1 MTSKEFLDRPYHIK
15 KKIRYLELELDR
27 YKVMMN
33 SIPQPS
39 YGTVRVDKTPSTETP
54 NQKALEKYYE
64 TEDTIKEM
72 KEELKH
78 VIWDTYSAIEKVD
91 IPEYQSILTYK
102 YIEGMTWDEI
112 SKKVYAAYSTVRK
125 WHKLALESFR
135 MMNNFDQ

>member
-39 YGTVRVDKTPSTETP
+39 YGTVRVDKTPSGETP

-64 TEDTIKEM
+64 TEDKIAEK
-72 KEELKH
+72 KAELER
-78 VIWDTYSAIEKVD
+78 VIA
-91 IPEYQSILTYK
+91 
-102 YIEGMTWDEI
+102 EI
-112 SKKVYAAYSTVRK
+112 TTVIDMNN
-125 WHKLALESFR
+125 KLAISVIFFKSMYLYF
-135 MMNNFDQ
+135 NNNL

>member
-64 TEDTIKEM
+64 TEDKIKEM

-78 VIWDTYSAIEKVD
+78 VIWGTYSAIEKVD

-112 SKKVYAAYSTVRK
+112 SKKGYVAYSTVRK

>member
-64 TEDTIKEM
+64 TEDKITEKKKE
-72 KEELKH
+72 L
-78 VIWDTYSAIEKVD
+78 EKVTNEILD
-91 IPEYQSILTYK
+91 VIDKVENDDYRMLSNYGCSIFGWFSRY
-102 YIEGMTWDEI
+102 W
-112 SKKVYAAYSTVRK
+112 
-125 WHKLALESFR
+125 F
-135 MMNNFDQ
+135 

>member
-64 TEDTIKEM
+64 TQDKIAEKKAEFESVIEEITTVIDRINNEDYKLL
-72 KEELKH
+72 LKYRY
-78 VIWDTYSAIEKVD
+78 IDLKNITEIANLLFI
-91 IPEYQSILTYK
+91 SIRT
-102 YIEGMTWDEI
+102 
-112 SKKVYAAYSTVRK
+112 AQR
-125 WHKLALESFR
+125 WHRLALEEIILEA
-135 MMNNFDQ
+135 

>member
-64 TEDTIKEM
+64 TQDKITEKQKELEQVTNEILIVIDRIDNEDYKLL
-72 KEELKH
+72 LKYRY
-78 VIWDTYSAIEKVD
+78 IDLKNITEIANLLFI
-91 IPEYQSILTYK
+91 SIRT
-102 YIEGMTWDEI
+102 
-112 SKKVYAAYSTVRK
+112 AQR
-125 WHKLALESFR
+125 WHRLALEEIILEA
-135 MMNNFDQ
+135 

>member
-64 TEDTIKEM
+64 TQDKIAEKKAELESVIEEITTVIDRINNEDYKLL
-72 KEELKH
+72 LKYRY
-78 VIWDTYSAIEKVD
+78 IDLKNITEIANLLFI
-91 IPEYQSILTYK
+91 SIRT
-102 YIEGMTWDEI
+102 
-112 SKKVYAAYSTVRK
+112 AQR
-125 WHKLALESFR
+125 WHRLALEEIILEA
-135 MMNNFDQ
+135 

>member
-39 YGTVRVDKTPSTETP
+39 YGSIRVDKTPSTETP

-64 TEDTIKEM
+64 TQDKIAEKKAEFESVIEEITTVIDRINNEDYKLL
-72 KEELKH
+72 LKYRY
-78 VIWDTYSAIEKVD
+78 IDLKNITEIANLLFI
-91 IPEYQSILTYK
+91 SIRT
-102 YIEGMTWDEI
+102 
-112 SKKVYAAYSTVRK
+112 AQR
-125 WHKLALESFR
+125 WHRLALEEIILEA
-135 MMNNFDQ
+135 

>member
-39 YGTVRVDKTPSTETP
+39 YGSIRVDKTPSTETP

-64 TEDTIKEM
+64 TQDKIAEKKADLESVIEEITTVIDRINNEDYKLL
-72 KEELKH
+72 LKYRY
-78 VIWDTYSAIEKVD
+78 IDLKNITEIANLLFI
-91 IPEYQSILTYK
+91 SIRT
-102 YIEGMTWDEI
+102 
-112 SKKVYAAYSTVRK
+112 AQR
-125 WHKLALESFR
+125 WHRLALEEIILEA
-135 MMNNFDQ
+135 

>member
-64 TEDTIKEM
+64 TQDKIAEKKAELERVIAEITTVIDELENDDYKTLLKERYIMGKSFVEIGQIMFISYATIKRWHRIS
-72 KEELKH
+72 LDL
-78 VIWDTYSAIEKVD
+78 IKV
-91 IPEYQSILTYK
+91 PN
-102 YIEGMTWDEI
+102 I
-112 SKKVYAAYSTVRK
+112 S
-125 WHKLALESFR
+125 
-135 MMNNFDQ
+135 

>member
-64 TEDTIKEM
+64 TQDKIAEKKAELESVIEEITTVIDRINNEDYKLL
-72 KEELKH
+72 LKYRY
-78 VIWDTYSAIEKVD
+78 IDLKNITEIANLLFI
-91 IPEYQSILTYK
+91 SIRT
-102 YIEGMTWDEI
+102 TQ
-112 SKKVYAAYSTVRK
+112 R
-125 WHKLALESFR
+125 WHRLALEEIILEA
-135 MMNNFDQ
+135 

>member
-39 YGTVRVDKTPSTETP
+39 YGTVRVDKTPSGETP

-64 TEDTIKEM
+64 TEDKIAEK
-72 KEELKH
+72 KAELER
-78 VIWDTYSAIEKVD
+78 VIAEITTVIDRIDNEDYKLLLKYRYIDLKNITEIANLLFI
-91 IPEYQSILTYK
+91 SIRT
-102 YIEGMTWDEI
+102 
-112 SKKVYAAYSTVRK
+112 AQR
-125 WHKLALESFR
+125 WHRLALEEIILEA
-135 MMNNFDQ
+135 

>member
-39 YGTVRVDKTPSTETP
+39 YGTVRVDKTPSGETP

-64 TEDTIKEM
+64 TEDKIAEQKELLQ
-72 KEELKH
+72 K
-78 VIWDTYSAIEKVD
+78 VIREIDTAIEKMD
-91 IPEYQSILTYK
+91 IPQYKSILTYK
-102 YIEGMTWDEI
+102 YIHGMTWDEI
-112 SKKVYAAYSTVRK
+112 ASKIYVAYSTVRK
-125 WHKLALESFR
+125 WHKLAMASFK
-135 MMNNFDQ
+135 MMNNFAE

>member
-64 TEDTIKEM
+64 TQDKIAEKKAELERVIEEITTVIDRINNEDYKFL
-72 KEELKH
+72 LKYRY
-78 VIWDTYSAIEKVD
+78 IDLKNITEIANLLFI
-91 IPEYQSILTYK
+91 SIRT
-102 YIEGMTWDEI
+102 
-112 SKKVYAAYSTVRK
+112 AQR
-125 WHKLALESFR
+125 WHRLALEEIILEA
-135 MMNNFDQ
+135 

>member
-39 YGTVRVDKTPSTETP
+39 YGTVRVDKTPSGETP

-64 TEDTIKEM
+64 TEDKIAEKKAELERVTSEILNVIDKLEN
-72 KEELKH
+72 EEYRLILK
-78 VIWDTYSAIEKVD
+78 
-91 IPEYQSILTYK
+91 YK
-102 YIEGMTWDEI
+102 YLDQMIWTEI
-112 SKKVYAAYSTVRK
+112 ADKLYLGYSTVRRY
-125 WHKLALESFR
+125 HNIAITQLILPNIS
-135 MMNNFDQ
+135 

>member
-64 TEDTIKEM
+64 TEDKIKEIISIAKNNDKNFGNGRFVRNLLEKARM
-72 KEELKH
+72 KQASRLVKEDKMFGDNLRILKP
-78 VIWDTYSAIEKVD
+78 DDFEK
-91 IPEYQSILTYK
+91 PSYQQ
-102 YIEGMTWDEI
+102 
-112 SKKVYAAYSTVRK
+112 KVSMG
-125 WHKLALESFR
+125 FC
-135 MMNNFDQ
+135 

>member
-64 TEDTIKEM
+64 TQDKITEKQKELEQVIYEVITVIDRLDNEDYKLL
-72 KEELKH
+72 LKYRY
-78 VIWDTYSAIEKVD
+78 IDLKNITEIANLLFI
-91 IPEYQSILTYK
+91 SIRT
-102 YIEGMTWDEI
+102 
-112 SKKVYAAYSTVRK
+112 AQR
-125 WHKLALESFR
+125 WHRLALEEIILEA
-135 MMNNFDQ
+135 